1 VEEVNLMKGSLV
13 RWSIGLYAM
22 VAWLSVAALANA
34 ADKYTIKDLGATVV
48 GGTAE
53 GINNN
58 GQLVGANPVS
68 PNRNTGWWFD
78 GKKIIDLGNCGGV
91 GCRAMDINAKG
102 QIVGNIGRDAFIYT
116 DGKFVDLAAFV
127 RPPGIALA
135 VNDQAEAVGWYTL
148 IPVPGSDFPS
158 ERHAFLYRG
167 RTLTDLGTLGGKE
180 SAATDISN
188 VGQIVGYASTYSD
201 ETHAFVYHQGRM
213 TDLGTLGGTD
223 SRANSI
229 NNRGHIVGSA
239 NVAGSNKAHAF
250 LYADGK
256 MTDLGTLEGQES
268 TAFSINETGQIV
280 GTSGSRGFLYHQGKM
295 IDLITLLPQG
305 SGWKSLTPRSI
316 NDRGQIAG
324 IGIATDGKP
333 HIFLMTPAP

>member
-1 VEEVNLMKGSLV
+1 MKGSHM
-13 RWSIGLYAM
+13 RWSLGLCAL
-22 VAWLSVAALANA
+22 VTWLSSEAPAQA
-34 ADKYTIKDLGATVV
+34 ADKYTIKDIGAVAVGSTVESINNSGHLAGATPISQ
-48 GGTAE
+48 T
-53 GINNN
+53 
-58 GQLVGANPVS
+58 
-68 PNRNTGWWFD
+68 RNTAWWFD
-78 GKKIIDLGNCGGV
+78 GKKILDLGNCGGV

-102 QIVGNIGRDAFIYT
+102 QIVGNIGRDAFIYH
-116 DGKFVDLAAFV
+116 DGKFVDLAAFI

-135 VNDQAEAVGWYTL
+135 VNDLAEAVGWYTL

-158 ERHAFLYRG
+158 ERHAFQYRG

-201 ETHAFVYHQGRM
+201 ETHAFLYQHGRM

-229 NNRGHIVGSA
+229 NDRGQVVGSA

-250 LYADGK
+250 LYAEEK

-268 TAFSINETGQIV
+268 TALAINEAGQIV
-280 GTSGSRGFLYHQGKM
+280 GTSGSRGFLYSQGKM
-295 IDLITLLPQG
+295 IDLNTLLPQG
-305 SGWKSLTPRSI
+305 SGWKALTPRCI

-324 IGIATDGKP
+324 VGTAPDGKL
-333 HIFLMTPAP
+333 HIFLLTPTP